1 MSDIII
7 KNPENLAIDPRM
19 EYVIRCVKEVVTKR
33 GDDPRSVTGFVRGKA
48 FYGELSHAMSDATV
62 LDWADSQFIFHD
74 DEYIHGLQL
83 YDTVTG
89 IYLGI
94 VSIFDISALHHSQH
108 PECVS
113 AGCAHGGKQDS
124 IVIAI
129 TSKAVRRRARSQL
142 QMNNGLGGSFSDS
155 TNMISVKNLTSLTHK
170 GDKWYGKGVG
180 KRILSTID
188 SILSTVLF
196 GNLPADDRHLG
207 MTRGALRSSVGN
219 FTREYRD
226 AVAEFFDHID
236 TSKYNPAT
244 AQSILPEFI
253 FDKDFMAT
261 FISKE
266 SEAIAALKKPYE
278 VHDRFFNIFKDSVK
292 RVVCHDLT
300 TDVVTF
306 YSDWPTKFERS
317 YFPNL
322 DSFINENASA
332 SEKIAV
338 LNIGLQS
345 DGDMGAYADLGPHDP
360 ILNYIPNVGLGRYEK
375 PATYDALLKGGQDGQ
390 VFYFLDDNV
399 KY

>member
-113 AGCAHGGKQDS
+113 AGCAHGGKRDS

-253 FDKDFMAT
+253 FDKDFYVYHWHKEGFSIPRDCTLLAKGKVFENQAFVYGKDAYGIQFHPEVT
-261 FISKE
+261 LTQIIRWTGDDTGKRHLKHIGAQRRSEQVIKNILYTNKVEKWLENFLDKFI
-266 SEAIAALKKPYE
+266 LT
-278 VHDRFFNIFKDSVK
+278 KDS
-292 RVVCHDLT
+292 
-300 TDVVTF
+300 
-306 YSDWPTKFERS
+306 
-317 YFPNL
+317 
-322 DSFINENASA
+322 
-332 SEKIAV
+332 
-338 LNIGLQS
+338 
-345 DGDMGAYADLGPHDP
+345 
-360 ILNYIPNVGLGRYEK
+360 
-375 PATYDALLKGGQDGQ
+375 
-390 VFYFLDDNV
+390 
-399 KY
+399 

>member
-48 FYGELSHAMSDATV
+48 FYGELSHSMSDATV

-89 IYLGI
+89 SYLGI

-113 AGCAHGGKQDS
+113 AGCAHGGKRDS

-142 QMNNGLGGSFSDS
+142 QINNGLGGYFSDS
-155 TNMISVKNLTSLTHK
+155 TNMISVKNLTSLTYQCH
-170 GDKWYGKGVG
+170 KWYGKGVG
-180 KRILSTID
+180 KRILSAID
-188 SILSTVLF
+188 SIFSTVLS

-207 MTRGALRSSVGN
+207 TTKMAMRSSISN
-219 FTREYRD
+219 FTRKYRD
-226 AVAEFFDHID
+226 AITIFFDHID
-236 TSKYNPAT
+236 TSKYDPAT
-244 AQSILPEFI
+244 SESILPEFI

-261 FISKE
+261 FIRKE

-360 ILNYIPNVGLGRYEK
+360 VLNYTPNVGLGRYEK

-399 KY
+399 EY